1 MFSFL
6 FGNFTKQALVTPAL
20 NPSTWKAEVG
30 RSEFSASSSLQIK
43 FQDSQGYT
51 KKPYLNNNKYIEMN
65 IFFCTNPVF
74 EPSFLGMNSTTELC
88 LQFPNIS
95 Y

>member
-6 FGNFTKQALVTPAL
+6 FGNFTKQELVTPAL

-51 KKPYLNNNKYIEMN
+51 KRNSVSNKLTKTPLQLGLKVKLDLNYL
-65 IFFCTNPVF
+65 PD
-74 EPSFLGMNSTTELC
+74 L
-88 LQFPNIS
+88 
-95 Y
+95 

>member
-6 FGNFTKQALVTPAL
+6 FGNFTKQELVTPAL

-51 KKPYLNNNKYIEMN
+51 KKQ
-65 IFFCTNPVF
+65 
-74 EPSFLGMNSTTELC
+74 S
-88 LQFPNIS
+88 
-95 Y
+95 